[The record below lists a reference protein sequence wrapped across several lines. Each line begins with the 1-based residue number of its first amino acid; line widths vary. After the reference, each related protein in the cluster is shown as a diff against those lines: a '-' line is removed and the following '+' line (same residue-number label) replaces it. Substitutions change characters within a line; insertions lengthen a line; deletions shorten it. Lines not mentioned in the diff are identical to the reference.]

1 MWLGVIVCIHIQSVY
16 IQRCTLYIFDG
27 RGGIWV
33 HSRGFFVRV
42 GDIFLCFNIYF
53 YFYELN
59 LNSFLVNNNNEET
72 WYEQS
77 EYSISLE

>member
-1 MWLGVIVCIHIQSVY
+1 MWLGIQSVY
-16 IQRCTLYIFDG
+16 IQRCALYIFLMG
-27 RGGIWV
+27 EGGSGFIQ
-33 HSRGFFVRV
+33 GFFVRV